1 VAGDSDRFRARATE
15 YRDLA
20 ARAAAREIRDM
31 LVRVADELDEEADL
45 IDKEEPPSRDFPSAG

>member
-15 YRDLA
+15 CRDLA

-31 LVRVADELDEEADL
+31 LVRVAGELDEEADR